1 MQGGH
6 LLGLC
11 IRRGGRRLEI
21 DDDDVKRR
29 SLSASIFI
37 FHVVVIKSCS
47 EDTQRHVRVAYFNNG
62 QHRLDR
68 FQTGN
73 YTSLPLHLWVHD
85 NTTSYPSTFLCVGL
99 TNSQRNK
106 LQQASFPG
114 I

>member
-11 IRRGGRRLEI
+11 VRRGVRRSLDI

-47 EDTQRHVRVAYFNNG
+47 EDTQRHVRVAYFNNNAAS
-62 QHRLDR
+62 LDR
-68 FQTGN
+68 FRHELHVSTRA
-73 YTSLPLHLWVHD
+73 SLGPRHH
-85 NTTSYPSTFLCVGL
+85 
-99 TNSQRNK
+99 
-106 LQQASFPG
+106 
-114 I
+114 IH